1 MIEAPTPFLERAHKV
16 VLAIGAASLL
26 FGLIWAVAVD
36 EGDFIT
42 SSGPDGY
49 SRSSIGFRA
58 FGELLERNGIE
69 VVHSRFRSV
78 DRTRPADLLVVA
90 APELEAAHDAKNDT
104 LSQTLSKD
112 DALNQAL
119 AKAQRLLLVLPKWK
133 PTGASD
139 EGEGELRGVAPVDA
153 GKVGKLVALV
163 APGAERVLVA
173 APTFALN
180 AFGAT
185 PELEHAQL
193 LRDAALTPLLA
204 GDDGLL
210 IGSARVDGRQQM
222 VLTDPDVVSNWNLA
236 HGENAALALALVDA
250 LRGENGRVVFD
261 EMPHGFGRVPS
272 IWRELGRAP
281 LKQGSAHLLL
291 LALAALLAGA
301 VRFGRPRPLRA
312 GWREGKQ
319 ALLDNT
325 AELMELVGHAPAAVA
340 RYFDATLERLAEAL
354 HVPAALDRRSRTQWL
369 ESRLA
374 PDQRRELA
382 ALAGALAPAEAG
394 AAAAVSPRSQRTALR
409 ELAARIHR
417 FREEVLHGA
426 R

>member
-16 VLAIGAASLL
+16 VLAVGAASLL

-42 SSGPDGY
+42 SCGPNGY

-58 FGELLERNGIE
+58 FGELLEKNGVE
-69 VVHSRFRSV
+69 VVHSRFRSA
-78 DRTRPADLLVVA
+78 DRTRPDDLLVVA
-90 APELEAAHDAKNDT
+90 APDPETTHDA
-104 LSQTLSKD
+104 KD
-112 DALNQAL
+112 DALNRAL
-119 AKAQRLLLVLPKWK
+119 AKAQRLLLVLPKWGPGK
-133 PTGASD
+133 
-139 EGEGELRGVAPVDA
+139 GVDTSEAEVAHVVPVEPE
-153 GKVGKLVALV
+153 KVGKIAALV
-163 APGAERVLVA
+163 APGAELVRVA

-193 LRDAALTPLLA
+193 LRDASITPLLS

-210 IGSARVDGRQQM
+210 IGSVRVDGRQQM
-222 VLTDPDVVSNWNLA
+222 VLSDPDVVSNWNLA
-236 HGENAALALALVDA
+236 QGENAALALALVDA
-250 LRGENGRVVFD
+250 LRGEGGRVVFD
-261 EMPHGFGRVPS
+261 ETPHGFERAPS

-291 LALAALLAGA
+291 LALAALAAGI

-325 AELMELVGHAPAAVA
+325 AELMELVGHAPSAVA
-340 RYFDATLERLAEAL
+340 RYFDATIERLAEAL
-354 HVPAALDRRSRTQWL
+354 HLPAALDRGGRTQWL

-382 ALAGALAPAEAG
+382 ELARAVAPAEG
-394 AAAAVSPRSQRTALR
+394 GAAAVSRRSQRTALR